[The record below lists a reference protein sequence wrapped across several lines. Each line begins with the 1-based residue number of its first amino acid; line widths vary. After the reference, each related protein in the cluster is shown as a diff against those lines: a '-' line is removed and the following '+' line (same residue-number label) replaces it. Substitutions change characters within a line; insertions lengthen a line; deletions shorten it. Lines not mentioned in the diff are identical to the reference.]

1 MEKWEPLFTVDGNI
15 NWCSHYGKQFMEKS
29 QKIKKRIEPPYD
41 PTILLLGVHPKEMK
55 SPCQRS
61 KSICAPRFTATAR
74 AAARVLKQPAC
85 LSWDELKRENV
96 VDLFSNIQP

>member
-1 MEKWEPLFTVDGNI
+1 MED
-15 NWCSHYGKQFMEKS
+15 S
-29 QKIKKRIEPPYD
+29 QKIKKRIEPPHD

-55 SPCQRS
+55 SSCQRS
-61 KSICAPRFTATAR
+61 KSICAPSFTAAAR

-85 LSWDELKRENV
+85 FSWGELNKENV